1 MKVLMI
7 GNAGGHF
14 EQLKQLKRIE
24 KKYQLFYVTNKC
36 LATEKLGYVDNFI
49 LAPHFHSKLLTLCG
63 YFINSIQAFFIL
75 LKIKP
80 ELIVSTGAGIAIP
93 TCILGKIL
101 GKKIVFIESFARID
115 FPSRTGKF
123 MYKVADIFIVQ
134 HKSLLK
140 YYPKAIYGG
149 WIY

>member
-1 MKVLMI
+1 M
-7 GNAGGHF
+7 
-14 EQLKQLKRIE
+14 
-24 KKYQLFYVTNKC
+24 
-36 LATEKLGYVDNFI
+36 GYVDNFI